1 MSFGSNK
8 EQNAAQPSNAGPHRR
23 RFKRANWLG
32 GGVLT
37 LLTSAINYIL
47 YLTTGSGLT
56 SRTGH
61 AMKGGSAVVLSLAT
75 LVAGLVF
82 IYLHFRR
89 ARKESAQKTTSRHI
103 R

>member
-1 MSFGSNK
+1 MSFGKNK
-8 EQNAAQPSNAGPHRR
+8 EQNVTQPSKAGSPHR

-32 GGVLT
+32 GGILT

-47 YLTTGSGLT
+47 YLTTGKGLT

-61 AMKGGSAVVLSLAT
+61 AMEGGSAVVLSLAMLAT
-75 LVAGLVF
+75 GLVF

-89 ARKESAQKTTSRHI
+89 ARKEAARKTTPRHH
-103 R
+103 